1 MITKRIFTSL
11 FLILLVGIS
20 IVVNW
25 LTNFAIIIFALIAL
39 YEFFTMIERKDIE
52 IFKYFGIGVGLMV
65 LLSVSIRFEITR
77 GWELLLITLALL
89 SLILIQFRRYEN
101 SGVII
106 SLSTTIFGVF
116 YITWFMSFLIKLRYL
131 DYGAGLLAAVVLITK
146 VGDIG
151 AYLLGSRFGRHT
163 LISRI
168 SPNKTREGF
177 FGGLLFSALAA
188 LASKIFMPPYFSYS
202 HLLILGLFLG
212 ALGQLGDLS
221 ESLMKR
227 DCGTKDSGKIFP
239 GLGGA
244 LDCLDSL
251 LFTAPVFYFWV
262 LHFGT

>member
-1 MITKRIFTSL
+1 MIAKRLSSSL
-11 FLILLVGIS
+11 ILILLVGVS
-20 IVVNW
+20 IAVNW
-25 LTNFAIIIFALIAL
+25 LTNFVIIAFSLLAL
-39 YEFFTMIERKDIE
+39 YEFFTMIEKKDIE
-52 IFKYFGIGVGLMV
+52 IFKYFGIVVGLTV

-77 GWELLLITLALL
+77 GWELLFITLALL
-89 SLILIQFRRYEN
+89 SLMLIQFKRYEN

-116 YITWFMSFLIKLRYL
+116 YIAWFMSFLIKVRYL
-131 DYGAGLLAAVVLITK
+131 SYGVGLLATVILITK

-151 AYLLGSRFGRHT
+151 AYLIGSRFGRHT

-177 FGGLLFSALAA
+177 LGGLLFSVLAA
-188 LASKIFMPPYFSYS
+188 LAGKIFMPPYFSYP
-202 HLLILGLFLG
+202 HLFILGLFLG
-212 ALGQLGDLS
+212 VLGQLGDLS

-227 DCGTKDSGKIFP
+227 DCGIKDSGNIFP

-244 LDCLDSL
+244 LDCVDSL